1 MTTTRAL
8 AIELD
13 ALGDTRALWRA
24 WLESARGV
32 LDVGPDDLPVD
43 RAEAAVALDDA
54 GAGNWRT
61 LLERFSEDHAPA
73 FLRRDAA
80 TSARLQA
87 LVDDGATLG
96 VFTDA
101 PDELARFSVDLARAY
116 PRRLAATSARLPA
129 LVDDGA
135 TLGVFTDAPDELART
150 ALAQLGAA
158 RRISAL
164 ETGAGAFERLLEAIG
179 RDATV
184 VRTRADLLY
193 GP

>member
-43 RAEAAVALDDA
+43 RAEAALALDDA

-87 LVDDGATLG
+87 LVDDG
-96 VFTDA
+96 V
-101 PDELARFSVDLARAY
+101 
-116 PRRLAATSARLPA
+116 
-129 LVDDGA
+129 

>member
-24 WLESARGV
+24 WLESARSV
-32 LDVGPDDLPVD
+32 LDVGADDLPVD

-73 FLRRDAA
+73 FMRRDAA

-87 LVDDGATLG
+87 LVDDG
-96 VFTDA
+96 VK
-101 PDELARFSVDLARAY
+101 
-116 PRRLAATSARLPA
+116 
-129 LVDDGA
+129 
-135 TLGVFTDAPDELART
+135 LGVFTDAPDELART

-164 ETGAGAFERLLEAIG
+164 ETGAGAFERLLETIG

>member
-1 MTTTRAL
+1 MTGTRAL

-13 ALGDTRALWRA
+13 ALGDTRALWLA

-32 LDVGPDDLPVD
+32 LELNPDALPTD
-43 RAEAAVALDDA
+43 RGDAAAALDDA

-61 LLERFSEDHAPA
+61 LLERFSQDHAPA

-87 LVDDGATLG
+87 LVDA
-96 VFTDA
+96 
-101 PDELARFSVDLARAY
+101 
-116 PRRLAATSARLPA
+116 
-129 LVDDGA
+129 GA

-150 ALAQLGAA
+150 ALAQLGAS
-158 RRISAL
+158 RRISEL
-164 ETGAGAFERLLEAIG
+164 ETGAGAFERLLDAIG

-184 VRTRADLLY
+184 VRTRADLLKRA
-193 GP
+193 